1 MTKRRLC
8 ENAARSATP
17 EEGLILLVEA
27 HNLWEYLEG
36 IDKRIEEQRE
46 LAAGLL
52 ADHAKSILR
61 DVDTA
66 IRLEKFS
73 DAERLISQAQALTKQ
88 LPGEQPTARFG
99 RLKKKY
105 IKSQTS

>member
-1 MTKRRLC
+1 M
-8 ENAARSATP
+8 
-17 EEGLILLVEA
+17 EA

-46 LAAGLL
+46 LVTNLF
-52 ADHAKSILR
+52 ADRAEAKLR